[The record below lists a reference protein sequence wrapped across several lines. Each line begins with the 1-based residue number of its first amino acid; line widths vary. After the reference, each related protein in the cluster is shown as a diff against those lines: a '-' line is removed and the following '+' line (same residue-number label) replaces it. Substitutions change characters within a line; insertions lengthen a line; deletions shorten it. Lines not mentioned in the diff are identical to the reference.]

1 MKESEG
7 EEKRK
12 QNKIFHKTIGYRS
25 KFKHGGKEY
34 EALLVIFTNAIN
46 KVAGLF
52 QNPCTLS
59 EV

>member
-25 KFKHGGKEY
+25 KFKHGGKKY
-34 EALLVIFTNAIN
+34 EALFGYFYECN
-46 KVAGLF
+46 
-52 QNPCTLS
+52 
-59 EV
+59 

>member
-34 EALLVIFTNAIN
+34 EALFGYFYECN
-46 KVAGLF
+46 
-52 QNPCTLS
+52 
-59 EV
+59 